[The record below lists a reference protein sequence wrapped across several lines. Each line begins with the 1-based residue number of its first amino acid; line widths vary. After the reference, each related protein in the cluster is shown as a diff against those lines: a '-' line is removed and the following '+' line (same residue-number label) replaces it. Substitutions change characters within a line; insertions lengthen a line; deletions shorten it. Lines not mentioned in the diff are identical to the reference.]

1 MATTPETS
9 DFTSIKQRIHYA
21 VNQTQ
26 PNTLKPFVGNLKKDM
41 LDVIP
46 FELKE
51 YIELVE
57 VTGRCV
63 REDKAGHIDNNLPT
77 LLGRLNI
84 EPDNWLVMTK
94 QFTTVFHGAVGNEHV
109 LQNFVEHKQL
119 KRRANLSSCRR
130 LLA

>member
-1 MATTPETS
+1 MP
-9 DFTSIKQRIHYA
+9 D
-21 VNQTQ
+21 
-26 PNTLKPFVGNLKKDM
+26 G
-41 LDVIP
+41 IP

-119 KRRANLSSCRR
+119 KRRPNLSICRR